1 MSIPKKIWLLV
12 IGLLLIAGV
21 GFTLWDYKNWRWE
34 ETHKFG
40 QGGQATSEFLPAMK
54 LEGVFSNRIRGV
66 RIKYPKSWDV
76 GEMEFREPFGRAKVS
91 IKVKKDTA
99 NLSDIADSKAFGVTR
114 ERDYLDANG
123 LAVTILTWDG
133 ESQVKQVALAKKG
146 DRLVMIEIICESGAW
161 KIFSKT
167 FEAMYR
173 TLVVL

>member
-1 MSIPKKIWLLV
+1 MV

-123 LAVTILTWDG
+123 LAVIILTWDG

-146 DRLVMIEIICESGAW
+146 TDW
-161 KIFSKT
+161 
-167 FEAMYR
+167 
-173 TLVVL
+173 

>member
-123 LAVTILTWDG
+123 LAVIILTWDG

>member
-12 IGLLLIAGV
+12 ISLLLIVGV

-40 QGGQATSEFLPAMK
+40 QGGSATSEFLPAMK

-76 GEMEFREPFGRAKVS
+76 GEMEFREPFGRAKVA
-91 IKVKKDTA
+91 IRVKKDTA
-99 NLSDIADSKAFGVTR
+99 NLSDIADSLAGGVTA
-114 ERDYLDANG
+114 ERDYIDAQG
-123 LAVTILTWDG
+123 LAITILTWTGDK
-133 ESQVKQVALAKKG
+133 EVRQVALAKKG
-146 DRLVMIEIICESGAW
+146 DRLVTIEVTCESGAW

-173 TLVVL
+173 TLVLL